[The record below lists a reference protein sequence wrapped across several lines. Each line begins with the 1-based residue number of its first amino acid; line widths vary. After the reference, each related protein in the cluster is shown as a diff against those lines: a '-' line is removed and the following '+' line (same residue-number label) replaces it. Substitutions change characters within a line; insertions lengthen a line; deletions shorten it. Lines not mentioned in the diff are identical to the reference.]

1 MTNKAD
7 VGMLMSDPFRVKD
20 VGLKGSTIDISDPKL
35 EKSCLITIKSRR
47 LYIIFHEK

>member
-35 EKSCLITIKSRR
+35 EKSCLITIKSKKKIIY
-47 LYIIFHEK
+47 YIS